1 MIKFN
6 LYSDGKVIRNLE
18 ELSDNFNIDD
28 IYDYYQNGKLV
39 DWLRMRNYE
48 REYIQVDRI
57 KGKDKKSVCD
67 KLCLIFGVAEAGAAV
82 AESIAHNECTVSD
95 SEFDARL
102 SKLEKAVKDIIE
114 EIDSLK
120 KMRASLAPKSGTV
133 NQSSS
138 PKVFPYV
145 TTRPKLNLKIGD
157 CLEFGSYYRTTGK
170 NWKQIIR
177 WLVLAIEGNKALI
190 ISVDGLD
197 AKPLNDSIY
206 YKGWSSCQLRN
217 WLNGEFKREAF
228 SEQERE
234 RIIDTKIDGGIDAI
248 FILNDEE
255 FGKYLLGINS
265 RKCKATGYAK
275 ERGAKIDNG
284 YCCWWLRT
292 LGNASWSAKYV
303 KTNGVIDASGEYVN
317 IASKAV
323 RPAMWIKI

>member
-39 DWLRMRNYE
+39 EWLRMRNYE

-95 SEFDARL
+95 SEFYARL

-120 KMRASLAPKSGTV
+120 KMRAS
-133 NQSSS
+133 
-138 PKVFPYV
+138 
-145 TTRPKLNLKIGD
+145 RPKLNLKIGG
-157 CLEFGSYYRTTGK
+157 CLEFGSYYWTTGK

-303 KTNGVIDASGEYVN
+303 KTNGIIDASGEYVN